1 MSANSS
7 VASLEFSESCWLNC
21 IRWASWVTCI
31 HIADANREKF
41 PIHSPHDIQSLL
53 VIPQICYGVKV
64 HNWCYSYYKVI
75 LFAQSM
81 QIQSIQ
87 ICVQTEDTA
96 LAKNTLKIKRTLNLR
111 FSLCVCVCVCVCE
124 ALSPAPLPLK
134 ISSLGSL
141 NRGLLSF
148 ADVISQNLFESLSPA
163 LSDLPVASPCI
174 LDLETVCEMS
184 SRDGCYSGVS
194 RTIWLW
200 NRLSL
205 CSFPAMP

>member
-1 MSANSS
+1 
-7 VASLEFSESCWLNC
+7 
-21 IRWASWVTCI
+21 
-31 HIADANREKF
+31 
-41 PIHSPHDIQSLL
+41 
-53 VIPQICYGVKV
+53 
-64 HNWCYSYYKVI
+64 
-75 LFAQSM
+75 M

-111 FSLCVCVCVCVCE
+111 FSVCVCVCVCVCE

-174 LDLETVCEMS
+174 LDLETVKCPLGMAATVAFPELS
-184 SRDGCYSGVS
+184 DFETDFLCARFPQCRNLYSEY
-194 RTIWLW
+194 IL
-200 NRLSL
+200 LSFICL
-205 CSFPAMP
+205 F